1 MKKEVMLRA
10 WRIFRKFN
18 NLSFAKCLKRSWA
31 IQKENVDFSTIKL
44 KSFFNSRL
52 STFNR
57 ISTEN
62 KAMLN
67 STREHFKMLNSK
79 KGKSILRLPDNNDSK
94 EMLVNGELVLNDI
107 IRNRKQEKGKY
118 IEPKKQKE
126 KFRNRI
132 FNYENSVKVNIQDY
146 V

>member
-1 MKKEVMLRA
+1 MKREVMLRA
-10 WRIFRKFN
+10 WRIFRKFS
-18 NLSFAKCLKRSWA
+18 NLSFSQCLKRSWA
-31 IQKENVDFSTIKL
+31 IQKEEIDFSSIKL

-52 STFNR
+52 SIFNR
-57 ISTEN
+57 ISKDN

-67 STREHFKMLNSK
+67 STMEHFKLLNSR

-94 EMLVNGELVLNDI
+94 EMILSGELVLNDI
-107 IRNRKQEKGKY
+107 IRNRKQEKSKY
-118 IEPKKQKE
+118 IKPVKIKT

-132 FNYENSVKVNIQDY
+132 VNYSNCEKINIEDY

>member
-1 MKKEVMLRA
+1 MLRA
-10 WRIFRKFN
+10 WRIYRRFP
-18 NLSFAKCLKRSWA
+18 NLSFSQCLTRSWN
-31 IQKENVDFSTIKL
+31 IQKQETDFSTIKL

-57 ISTEN
+57 TSQDN

-67 STREHFKMLNSK
+67 STMEHFKLLNSR

-94 EMLVNGELVLNDI
+94 EMLLSGELVLNDI
-107 IRNRKQEKGKY
+107 IRNRKQEKSKY
-118 IEPKKQKE
+118 IKPVKIKT
-126 KFRNRI
+126 KFRNRK
-132 FNYENSVKVNIQDY
+132 FNYDNCQKVNIEDY